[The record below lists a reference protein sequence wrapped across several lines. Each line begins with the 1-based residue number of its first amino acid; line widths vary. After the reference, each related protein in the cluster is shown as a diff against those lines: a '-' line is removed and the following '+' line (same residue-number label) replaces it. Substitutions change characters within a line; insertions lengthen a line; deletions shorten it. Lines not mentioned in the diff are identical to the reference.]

1 MLISFAFTIF
11 LASYLTS
18 VSAAETIDL
27 IWYSQAAVS
36 SPLSSQD
43 NFVIESL
50 FIGLTSDGNAVVEYD
65 VRLPKLVVQRTNI
78 ELIGNTINDLAVS
91 DYLDNP

>member
-1 MLISFAFTIF
+1 VLISFTSAIF

-18 VSAAETIDL
+18 VSAAETTGL

-43 NFVIESL
+43 NFVVESL

-78 ELIGNTINDLAVS
+78 EINW
-91 DYLDNP
+91 